1 MPLGDKKDEHF
12 IFTVKGNSSILED
25 ASCSKEGTLM
35 TSWEETKMLVLF

>member
-12 IFTVKGNSSILED
+12 IFAVKGKSTIFED
-25 ASCSKEGTLM
+25 ASCSKEGTLI